1 MRPELFKRLPLAMTV
16 LLTVTLTACATS
28 ADNRPRVE
36 PDPVIETKTEII
48 TVCPAELSLVI
59 PASPFLPADVAIKAS
74 KSMLEYLAQRFSR
87 EELLEAR
94 LRHAAGECPLTLGAG
109 G

>member
-1 MRPELFKRLPLAMTV
+1 MTV
-16 LLTVTLTACATS
+16 LLTVMLTACATS
-28 ADNRPRVE
+28 ADDRPGIE

-48 TVCPAELSLVI
+48 TVCPAELSLAI
-59 PASPFLPADVAIKAS
+59 PASPFLPVDAAIKAS

-94 LRHAAGECPLTLGAG
+94 LRDAAGECPLALGAG